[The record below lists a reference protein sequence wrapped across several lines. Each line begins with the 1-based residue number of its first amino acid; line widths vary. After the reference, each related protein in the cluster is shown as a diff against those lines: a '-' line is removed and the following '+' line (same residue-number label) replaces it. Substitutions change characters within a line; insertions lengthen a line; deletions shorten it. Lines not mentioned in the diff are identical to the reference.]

1 MKRFLILCVFVV
13 LLQIVK
19 ANSPV
24 PPAKLPVKQ
33 SNHQLTSPFLVDT
46 SIVPMLNPSALTSKN
61 DLYKLRLDSL
71 KKDIPLIY
79 NEYVQTYIDL
89 YLHNKDEMAQ
99 CAGLAKYYLPIYD
112 KVFQAAGI
120 PAEIKYLSV
129 VESKLDPFA
138 VSKVGATGPWQFM
151 FTTARLY
158 GLNIDSY
165 IDERRDP
172 VKASY
177 AAAAYLKDAFNDFG
191 DWFLAIASY
200 NCGKKNVERAIAK
213 STKAGGAKDFWS
225 IRQYL
230 PMETRGYVPA
240 FIAINYVMNYYSLHD
255 ITAKDVKFSLLTD
268 TLMVNKHVSL
278 RKVAE
283 ALGTDIADLVM
294 LNPQYKRQVLNGTDA
309 IPRKL
314 VIPQVDQDK
323 YKELYN
329 ALNGNSTNDV
339 NVYAKEDGKLPMFH
353 KVKHG
358 ETLREIAD
366 KFGVMIQDLKVWNHL
381 RGNKA
386 EAGKKLRL
394 TDNEFEKEATASY
407 NKHKHSNRLVYT
419 VRNGDTLS
427 GIAAKF
433 NGVSI
438 EKIKAKNGLK
448 RDILRPGMT
457 IRI

>member
-1 MKRFLILCVFVV
+1 MKRLLISCVFVV

-19 ANSPV
+19 ANSTVSPV
-24 PPAKLPVKQ
+24 KLPVGT
-33 SNHQLTSPFLVDT
+33 NHQLTSLSLADT
-46 SIVPMLNPSALTSKN
+46 SIVPMLNPAIATSKS
-61 DLYKLRLDSL
+61 DLYKARLDSV
-71 KKDIPLIY
+71 KRDIPLVY

-89 YLHNKDEMAQ
+89 YLHNKEEMSVV
-99 CAGLAKYYLPIYD
+99 AGLAKYYLPIYE

-120 PAEIKYLSV
+120 PGEIKYLSV

-151 FTTARLY
+151 FTTAKLY

-165 IDERRDP
+165 VDERRDP

-191 DWFLAIASY
+191 DWLLAIASY
-200 NCGKKNVERAIAK
+200 NCGKSNVERAIAK

-240 FIAINYVMNYYSLHD
+240 FIAMNYVMNFYNLHD
-255 ITAKDVKFSLLTD
+255 IAAKDAKFSLLTD
-268 TLMVNKHVSL
+268 TMMINKRLSL
-278 RKVAE
+278 RKVAD
-283 ALGTDIADLVM
+283 ALGSDISELVM
-294 LNPQYKRQVLNGTDA
+294 LNPQYKRQVLNGTA
-309 IPRKL
+309 TNPGKL
-314 VIPQVDQDK
+314 VIPQLDKDK
-323 YKELYN
+323 YNELSN
-329 ALNGNSTNDV
+329 ALNDNTGTNEF
-339 NVYAKEDGKLPMFH
+339 AKEDGKLPMFH
-353 KVKHG
+353 KVKRG
-358 ETLREIAD
+358 ETLRDIAD
-366 KFGVMIQDLKVWNHL
+366 KFGVMLQDLKVWNHL
-381 RGNKA
+381 RSNKA

-407 NKHKHSNRLVYT
+407 NKHKQHNRLVYT
-419 VRNGDTLS
+419 VKSGDTLS

-433 NGVSI
+433 NGISI
-438 EKIKAKNGLK
+438 EKIRAKNGLK
-448 RDILRPGMT
+448 RDILHPGMT

>member
-1 MKRFLILCVFVV
+1 MKRFLISCCFVV

-24 PPAKLPVKQ
+24 SPAKLPVGQ
-33 SNHQLTSPFLVDT
+33 TSHQLTNPPLADT
-46 SIVPMLNPSALTSKN
+46 SIVPILNPAALISKS
-61 DLYKLRLDSL
+61 DLYKLRLDSI

-89 YLHNKDEMAQ
+89 YLHNKDEMGQ
-99 CAGLAKYYLPIYD
+99 VAGLSKYYLPIYE
-112 KVFQAAGI
+112 KVFRAAGI
-120 PAEIKYLSV
+120 PEEIKYLSV

-138 VSKVGATGPWQFM
+138 VSRVGATGPWQFM

-172 VKASY
+172 VRASY

-191 DWFLAIASY
+191 DWLLAIASY
-200 NCGKKNVERAIAK
+200 NCGKSNVERAIAK
-213 STKAGGAKDFWS
+213 SIRAGGAKDFWS

-268 TLMVNKHVSL
+268 TMMVNKRLSL

-283 ALGTDIADLVM
+283 ALGSDISELVM
-294 LNPQYKRQVLNGTDA
+294 LNPQYKRQVLNGTSA
-309 IPRKL
+309 NPSRL
-314 VIPQVDQDK
+314 VIPQVDKDK
-323 YKELYN
+323 YGDLYN
-329 ALNGNSTNDV
+329 ALNGTSAADG
-339 NVYAKEDGKLPMFH
+339 NVYAKDDGTLPMFH
-353 KVKHG
+353 KVKRG
-358 ETLREIAD
+358 ETLRDIAD
-366 KFGVMIQDLKVWNHL
+366 KFGVMLQDLKVWNHL

-394 TDNEFEKEATASY
+394 TDDQFEKEATASY
-407 NKHKHSNRLVYT
+407 NRHKQHNRLVYT

>member
-1 MKRFLILCVFVV
+1 MKRLLISCVLVV

-19 ANSPV
+19 ANSLTNPPV
-24 PPAKLPVKQ
+24 GQTNRHLTPPSLA
-33 SNHQLTSPFLVDT
+33 DT
-46 SIVPMLNPSALTSKN
+46 SIVPMLSPAVATSKS
-61 DLYKLRLDSL
+61 DLYKLRLDSV
-71 KKDIPLIY
+71 KRDIPLVY

-89 YLHNKDEMAQ
+89 YLHNKDEMSVV
-99 CAGLAKYYLPIYD
+99 AGLSKYYLPIYE

-120 PAEIKYLSV
+120 PGEIKYLSV

-138 VSKVGATGPWQFM
+138 VSRVGATGPWQFM
-151 FTTARLY
+151 FTTAKLY

-165 IDERRDP
+165 VDERRDP
-172 VKASY
+172 IKASY

-191 DWFLAIASY
+191 DWLLAIASY
-200 NCGKKNVERAIAK
+200 NCGKSNVERAIAK
-213 STKAGGAKDFWS
+213 STRAGGNKDFWS

-240 FIAINYVMNYYSLHD
+240 FIAMNYVMNFYNQHD
-255 ITAKDVKFSLLTD
+255 INAKDVKFSLLTD
-268 TLMVNKHVSL
+268 TMMVNKRLSL

-283 ALGTDIADLVM
+283 ALGSDISELVM
-294 LNPQYKRQVLNGTDA
+294 LNPQYKRQVLNGTA
-309 IPRKL
+309 ANPGKL
-314 VIPQVDQDK
+314 VIPQIDKDK
-323 YKELYN
+323 YSEVYN
-329 ALNGNSTNDV
+329 ALNNNTPLANGNE
-339 NVYAKEDGKLPMFH
+339 YAKDDGKLPMFH

-358 ETLREIAD
+358 ETLRDIAD
-366 KFGVMIQDLKVWNHL
+366 KFGVMLQDLKVWNHL

-407 NKHKHSNRLVYT
+407 NKHKQHNRSVYT
-419 VRNGDTLS
+419 VKSGDTLS

-433 NGVSI
+433 NGVSVD
-438 EKIKAKNGLK
+438 KIRAKNGLK
-448 RDILRPGMT
+448 RDILHPGMT